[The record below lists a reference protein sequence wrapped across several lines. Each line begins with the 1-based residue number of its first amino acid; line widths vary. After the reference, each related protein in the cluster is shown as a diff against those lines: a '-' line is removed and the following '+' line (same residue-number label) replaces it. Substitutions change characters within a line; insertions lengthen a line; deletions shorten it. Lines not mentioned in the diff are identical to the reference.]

1 MGNPAIYYYPDGTG
15 SLEVVDLGEGLSNI
29 EELPGVLVEDA
40 VALDGTPYRMVLGP
54 AHRVRIELERFGAP
68 GANSLERK
76 LQALAS
82 HLRRG
87 GMCGVTRD
95 TARTFA
101 GSAAA
106 GWKRGNSTIATY
118 GNEFTAWSA
127 AGAVGSGDEVAVE
140 AAPPGG
146 LYEVRLVSALVSA
159 HTVNF
164 SGETLAYSYDTSSS
178 SWLRWRD
185 FWPVCYLPSGEV
197 GKMLIT
203 HDRRRNY
210 SLDLPLVYLPSL
222 MAAMLASVAYD
233 AVPLALGAAS
243 SAGSGLRGGGDSAVR
258 RLRGIPGPATDA
270 DLGATLESLAGSRA
284 RVPGVLDRW
293 SRR

>member
-1 MGNPAIYYYPDGTG
+1 MANPAFYYYPDGSG
-15 SLEVVDLGEGLSNI
+15 SLEIVDLGEGLSNI

-54 AHRVRIELERFGAP
+54 AHSVRIELSRFGSP

-76 LQALAS
+76 LQALVS

-95 TARTFA
+95 TARVFA

-127 AGAVGSGDEVAVE
+127 SGAVASGDEVAVE

-146 LYEVRLVSALVSA
+146 LYEVRLVSALISA
-159 HTVNF
+159 HTINF
-164 SGETLAYSYDTSSS
+164 SGETLAYSYDGSTSA
-178 SWLRWRD
+178 WARWRD
-185 FWPVCYLPSGEV
+185 FWPVCYLPASEV
-197 GKMLIT
+197 GRMLIT
-203 HDRRRNY
+203 HDRRLNY

-222 MAAMLASVAYD
+222 MAAMLASIRHD
-233 AVPLALGAAS
+233 ARPLPGI
-243 SAGSGLRGGGDSAVR
+243 AGPGGGASAAR
-258 RLRGIPGPATDA
+258 TLRGISGPATDA

-284 RVPGVLDRW
+284 RDLTGVQW
-293 SRR
+293 ARR